1 MTDAEKKIVEE
12 IFEQVQE
19 HSSRKAKKD
28 RGVLVA
34 MGDSWFDLEKS
45 IILGDLD
52 FGHHVL
58 DQLEDLG
65 YDVKSVA
72 RAGDTIHEMAL
83 PNSQFKKLSRE
94 LQKLKDDD
102 KKPLAILIS
111 GGGND
116 LVDDLKVMLNDRSAS
131 PPTLNENEVKDVVD
145 VRLREKYVRLLN
157 LVGGMCKKIF
167 NSDSSIPVLVHG
179 YAHAVPDGRSI
190 LFLMDSWLE
199 PKFKKKGYTDL
210 FQNTETV
217 KCLIDRFNRMLA
229 DICQQKEF
237 PHVRYVNVR
246 DCLTNDLGLYKK
258 DWDDELHPEDD
269 AFKRV
274 ALKFDKAINKITKE
288 SVQTEE
294 STDNAA
300 CE

>member
-1 MTDAEKKIVEE
+1 MTDSEKKIVDE
-12 IFEQVQE
+12 IFEQVKE
-19 HSSRKAKKD
+19 HSLRKTKKD
-28 RGVLVA
+28 LGVLVA

-72 RAGDTIHEMAL
+72 RAGDTIHKMAL
-83 PNSQFKKLSRE
+83 PNSQFKKLSQK
-94 LQKLKDDD
+94 LQKLKDDN
-102 KKPLAILIS
+102 KVPLAILIS

-116 LVDDLKVMLNDRSAS
+116 LVDELKTMLNDRSAS
-131 PPTLNENEVKDVVD
+131 PPTLNKNAVKDFVD
-145 VRLREKYVRLLN
+145 VRLRRKYVRLLN
-157 LVGGMCKKIF
+157 LVGGMYKKIF
-167 NSDSSIPVLVHG
+167 NSESSIPVLVHG
-179 YAHAVPDGRSI
+179 YAHAVPDGRRI
-190 LFLMDSWLE
+190 LFFIDPWLE

-217 KCLIDRFNRMLA
+217 ECLIDRFNQMLV
-229 DICQQKEF
+229 CLCKQEQF
-237 PHVRYVNVR
+237 SHVRYVDVR
-246 DCLTNDLGLYKK
+246 DCLTNDLGLYTKY
-258 DWDDELHPEDD
+258 WDDELHPKDD
-269 AFKRV
+269 AFKHV
-274 ALKFDKAINKITKE
+274 AQKFHKVINKMTNE
-288 SVQTEE
+288 SEQAEE